1 MDDLIGR
8 LGAHSGVDRAAAEK
22 AVGVIMQSSLNEAPT
37 AKVHALIRHMPDA
50 DATMPASSSSLRS
63 PRTGQIQAIT
73 SETLK
78 FAREQ
83 AGEDAVGKVVGA
95 IPGLGRF
102 V

>member
-8 LGAHSGVDRAAAEK
+8 LGAHAGVDRAAAEK
-22 AVGVIMQSSLNEAPT
+22 AVGVILQSLLNEGPA
-37 AKVHALIRHMPDA
+37 AKVRALIRHVPGA
-50 DATMPASSSSLRS
+50 DATVSASSSSLRS
-63 PRTGQIQAIT
+63 PRMDQVQAIT
-73 SETLK
+73 ETLK

>member
-22 AVGVIMQSSLNEAPT
+22 AVGVILQSLLNEAPT
-37 AKVHALIRHMPDA
+37 AKVRALIRHVPGA

-63 PRTGQIQAIT
+63 PRMDQVQAIT